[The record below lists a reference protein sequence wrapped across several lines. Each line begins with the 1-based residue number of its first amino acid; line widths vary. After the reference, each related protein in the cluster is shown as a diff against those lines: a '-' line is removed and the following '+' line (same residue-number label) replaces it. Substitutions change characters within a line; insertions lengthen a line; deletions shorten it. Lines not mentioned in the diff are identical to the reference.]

1 MSEIKNIRSRRKC
14 PVSLLWISLL
24 LVGFASSIFAAKDYS
39 IETIPNVRLSNR
51 LNHVSNP
58 DGIITPDDAA
68 RINQLLNVVE
78 DSLGIEVAVVAVNSI
93 GDQDARMFATDLFK
107 HWGLGQKSK
116 DNGLL
121 IQLVTE
127 PSQRSVVFET
137 GYGIEGVLPDAI
149 CYRLQQRYMM
159 PDLKAGDYSAG
170 MLKGVM
176 AVTKYLMSSDY
187 ERAGMTGNRSSSS
200 SDDDFMWIFVVG
212 IIGMIGFSAFIAY
225 LKYRPKA
232 CPRCGKKTFVYM
244 GQQVIREATRFSE
257 GLAEDVYRCK
267 SCGYTE
273 KKNRTID
280 RIHRGGGA
288 PIIMG
293 GGGGFGGFSGGG
305 GGGSWG
311 GGSSGGAVRSVVS
324 ENTIIRIILY
334 KRSRKILCDRLCFYI
349 LLFFQIVVGKYIP
362 YLLGSNPSID
372 LPADHDHRSQ
382 SASTDTA

>member
-1 MSEIKNIRSRRKC
+1 MSEIKNIGSRCKC

-159 PDLKAGDYSAG
+159 PDLKAGNYSAG

-280 RIHRGGGA
+280 RIHRGGGG
-288 PIIMG
+288 PIIML
-293 GGGGFGGFSGGG
+293 SL
-305 GGGSWG
+305 
-311 GGSSGGAVRSVVS
+311 
-324 ENTIIRIILY
+324 IHI
-334 KRSRKILCDRLCFYI
+334 
-349 LLFFQIVVGKYIP
+349 
-362 YLLGSNPSID
+362 
-372 LPADHDHRSQ
+372 
-382 SASTDTA
+382 

>member
-1 MSEIKNIRSRRKC
+1 M
-14 PVSLLWISLL
+14 
-24 LVGFASSIFAAKDYS
+24 
-39 IETIPNVRLSNR
+39 
-51 LNHVSNP
+51 
-58 DGIITPDDAA
+58 
-68 RINQLLNVVE
+68 E

-280 RIHRGGGA
+280 RIHRGGGG

-311 GGSSGGAVRSVVS
+311 GGSSGGGGS
-324 ENTIIRIILY
+324 I
-334 KRSRKILCDRLCFYI
+334 SRF
-349 LLFFQIVVGKYIP
+349 
-362 YLLGSNPSID
+362 
-372 LPADHDHRSQ
+372 
-382 SASTDTA
+382 

>member
-1 MSEIKNIRSRRKC
+1 MSEIKNIGSRCKC

-159 PDLKAGDYSAG
+159 PDLKAGNYSAG

-187 ERAGMTGNRSSSS
+187 ERAGMTGNRTSSS
-200 SDDDFMWIFVVG
+200 SDDDFYVDIRGGDYRDDRLLGVYSV
-212 IIGMIGFSAFIAY
+212 
-225 LKYRPKA
+225 LK
-232 CPRCGKKTFVYM
+232 VS
-244 GQQVIREATRFSE
+244 SE
-257 GLAEDVYRCK
+257 GMSPLWKENLCIYGAASDSGSDSFLGRSGRRC
-267 SCGYTE
+267 
-273 KKNRTID
+273 
-280 RIHRGGGA
+280 
-288 PIIMG
+288 
-293 GGGGFGGFSGGG
+293 
-305 GGGSWG
+305 
-311 GGSSGGAVRSVVS
+311 
-324 ENTIIRIILY
+324 
-334 KRSRKILCDRLCFYI
+334 
-349 LLFFQIVVGKYIP
+349 IP
-362 YLLGSNPSID
+362 L
-372 LPADHDHRSQ
+372 
-382 SASTDTA
+382 

>member
-1 MSEIKNIRSRRKC
+1 MSEIKNIGSRRKC

-58 DGIITPDDAA
+58 DGIITPDDAS

-149 CYRLQQRYMM
+149 CYRLQQRY
-159 PDLKAGDYSAG
+159 
-170 MLKGVM
+170 
-176 AVTKYLMSSDY
+176 
-187 ERAGMTGNRSSSS
+187 
-200 SDDDFMWIFVVG
+200 I
-212 IIGMIGFSAFIAY
+212 
-225 LKYRPKA
+225 
-232 CPRCGKKTFVYM
+232 CP
-244 GQQVIREATRFSE
+244 I
-257 GLAEDVYRCK
+257 
-267 SCGYTE
+267 
-273 KKNRTID
+273 
-280 RIHRGGGA
+280 
-288 PIIMG
+288 
-293 GGGGFGGFSGGG
+293 
-305 GGGSWG
+305 
-311 GGSSGGAVRSVVS
+311 
-324 ENTIIRIILY
+324 
-334 KRSRKILCDRLCFYI
+334 
-349 LLFFQIVVGKYIP
+349 
-362 YLLGSNPSID
+362 
-372 LPADHDHRSQ
+372 
-382 SASTDTA
+382 

>member
-244 GQQVIREATRFSE
+244 GQQVIREATRFRKVWPKMYIAVRVAGIQRKKIVPSTAYTE
-257 GLAEDVYRCK
+257 EEVAPVYGWRWWLEVLAEAAVAALGEVEAPGWRFDQSFLKIRLFALF
-267 SCGYTE
+267 YT
-273 KKNRTID
+273 
-280 RIHRGGGA
+280 
-288 PIIMG
+288 
-293 GGGGFGGFSGGG
+293 SGHVKPYVT
-305 GGGSWG
+305 
-311 GGSSGGAVRSVVS
+311 ACVFVS
-324 ENTIIRIILY
+324 YCSFR
-334 KRSRKILCDRLCFYI
+334 
-349 LLFFQIVVGKYIP
+349 
-362 YLLGSNPSID
+362 
-372 LPADHDHRSQ
+372 
-382 SASTDTA
+382 

>member
-280 RIHRGGGA
+280 RIHRGGGG

-305 GGGSWG
+305 GDGSWG
-311 GGSSGGAVRSVVS
+311 GGSSGGGGS
-324 ENTIIRIILY
+324 I
-334 KRSRKILCDRLCFYI
+334 SRF
-349 LLFFQIVVGKYIP
+349 
-362 YLLGSNPSID
+362 
-372 LPADHDHRSQ
+372 
-382 SASTDTA
+382 

>member
-1 MSEIKNIRSRRKC
+1 MDQFIAGWFC
-14 PVSLLWISLL
+14 LLYFR
-24 LVGFASSIFAAKDYS
+24 GKDYS

-159 PDLKAGDYSAG
+159 PDLKAGNYSAG

-200 SDDDFMWIFVVG
+200 SDDDLCGYSWWDYRDDRFLGVYRILKVSSE
-212 IIGMIGFSAFIAY
+212 GMS
-225 LKYRPKA
+225 
-232 CPRCGKKTFVYM
+232 RCGKKPLCIWAAGDPGSDSFL
-244 GQQVIREATRFSE
+244 GRSGR
-257 GLAEDVYRCK
+257 RC
-267 SCGYTE
+267 
-273 KKNRTID
+273 
-280 RIHRGGGA
+280 
-288 PIIMG
+288 
-293 GGGGFGGFSGGG
+293 
-305 GGGSWG
+305 
-311 GGSSGGAVRSVVS
+311 
-324 ENTIIRIILY
+324 
-334 KRSRKILCDRLCFYI
+334 
-349 LLFFQIVVGKYIP
+349 IP
-362 YLLGSNPSID
+362 L
-372 LPADHDHRSQ
+372 
-382 SASTDTA
+382 

>member
-39 IETIPNVRLSNR
+39 IETIPNVRLSNW

-187 ERAGMTGNRSSSS
+187 ERAGMTGNRTSSS

-225 LKYRPKA
+225 LKYRPKV

-273 KKNRTID
+273 KKNRTMTAYTEVVAALLLWVAVVASEVLAAAVAAL
-280 RIHRGGGA
+280 GEVEA
-288 PIIMG
+288 PG
-293 GGGGFGGFSGGG
+293 EV
-305 GGGSWG
+305 
-311 GGSSGGAVRSVVS
+311 VRSVVS
-324 ENTIIRIILY
+324 ENTITCVILY
-334 KRSRKILCDRLCFYI
+334 KRSRKTY
-349 LLFFQIVVGKYIP
+349 V
-362 YLLGSNPSID
+362 
-372 LPADHDHRSQ
+372 
-382 SASTDTA
+382 TACVFISYCSFR

>member
-176 AVTKYLMSSDY
+176 AVTKYLMFSDY

-273 KKNRTID
+273 KKIVPSTAYTEEEVALLLWVAVVVSEVLAEAAL
-280 RIHRGGGA
+280 GEVEA
-288 PIIMG
+288 PG
-293 GGGGFGGFSGGG
+293 V
-305 GGGSWG
+305 
-311 GGSSGGAVRSVVS
+311 AVRSVVS

-334 KRSRKILCDRLCFYI
+334 KRSRKTLCDRLCFRI
-349 LLFFQIVVGKYIP
+349 LLLFQIVVGKYIP

>member
-176 AVTKYLMSSDY
+176 AHDWQPFFFL
-187 ERAGMTGNRSSSS
+187 
-200 SDDDFMWIFVVG
+200 
-212 IIGMIGFSAFIAY
+212 
-225 LKYRPKA
+225 
-232 CPRCGKKTFVYM
+232 
-244 GQQVIREATRFSE
+244 
-257 GLAEDVYRCK
+257 
-267 SCGYTE
+267 
-273 KKNRTID
+273 
-280 RIHRGGGA
+280 
-288 PIIMG
+288 
-293 GGGGFGGFSGGG
+293 
-305 GGGSWG
+305 
-311 GGSSGGAVRSVVS
+311 VR
-324 ENTIIRIILY
+324 
-334 KRSRKILCDRLCFYI
+334 
-349 LLFFQIVVGKYIP
+349 
-362 YLLGSNPSID
+362 
-372 LPADHDHRSQ
+372 
-382 SASTDTA
+382 

>member
-39 IETIPNVRLSNR
+39 IETIPNVRLSNW

-58 DGIITPDDAA
+58 DGIITLDDAA

-187 ERAGMTGNRSSSS
+187 ERAGMTGNRTSSS

-225 LKYRPKA
+225 LKYRPKV

-280 RIHRGGGA
+280 RIHRGGSG

-305 GGGSWG
+305 GGSWG
-311 GGSSGGAVRSVVS
+311 GGSSGGGGS
-324 ENTIIRIILY
+324 I
-334 KRSRKILCDRLCFYI
+334 SRF
-349 LLFFQIVVGKYIP
+349 
-362 YLLGSNPSID
+362 
-372 LPADHDHRSQ
+372 
-382 SASTDTA
+382 